1 MEKVVADASVIVK
14 WFVDE
19 IYSDNAK
26 ELRDMYI
33 NGSIEIT
40 APELMPYEVLNALK
54 YTGMFTEE
62 ELTMAARSLSL
73 YGFRLYSLSGKLAEK
88 TVEVAVQN
96 DVTVYDASYVAL
108 AEELNSK
115 LYTADEKLIERVD
128 KDFILHI
135 SELR

>member
-1 MEKVVADASVIVK
+1 MEKVVADASIIVSGSLMK
-14 WFVDE
+14 SIQIMQGIGVH
-19 IYSDNAK
+19 K
-26 ELRDMYI
+26 C
-33 NGSIEIT
+33 SIEIA

-108 AEELNSK
+108 AEDLNSK

-128 KDFILHI
+128 KDFVLHI

>member
-1 MEKVVADASVIVK
+1 
-14 WFVDE
+14 
-19 IYSDNAK
+19 
-26 ELRDMYI
+26 
-33 NGSIEIT
+33 
-40 APELMPYEVLNALK
+40 MPYEVLNALK

-128 KDFILHI
+128 KDFVLHI